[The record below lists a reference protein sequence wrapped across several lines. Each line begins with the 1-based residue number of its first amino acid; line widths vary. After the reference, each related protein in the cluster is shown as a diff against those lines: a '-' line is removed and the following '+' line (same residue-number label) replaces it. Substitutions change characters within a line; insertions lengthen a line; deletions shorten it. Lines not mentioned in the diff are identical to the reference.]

1 MNRRDNMRKGRTNGN
16 TLLILVMIGF
26 CILALIEIIY
36 GQVQIRM
43 QKERMA
49 LEEENHR
56 TVQELKAEW
65 DQLKG
70 DPNVGTEAT
79 VEVGEGKTDT
89 NETEKTLTNT
99 QQPSETQ
106 QPEADNT
113 AQQPAPSD
121 ETDTTDV
128 AQTKEYDMQ
137 IVFMGDSIL
146 DSDRENHGVASLI
159 SEGCNANVY
168 NMAMG
173 GTTAALLP
181 GEQYSFEAWQSRS
194 LLGVVNAIL
203 GNISPDIFEGYKA
216 GKFLKECDFDK
227 TDFFVIEYGV
237 NDFLS
242 RKIAQSKY
250 LENGETLDEAGV
262 YTYTGA
268 LETAVKLLKERFP
281 DAGILLIA
289 PHYCQIFEGEKYIGD
304 SYSLD
309 YGCGTMVEYA
319 RCAGYVADLYKD
331 QGVMFY
337 NAMEESGIDAYSAE
351 ICLEDG
357 VHLTEEGRRRYA
369 ELPIRLINSAFYPQ
383 E

>member
-146 DSDRENHGVASLI
+146 DSDRENHGVA
-159 SEGCNANVY
+159 
-168 NMAMG
+168 
-173 GTTAALLP
+173 
-181 GEQYSFEAWQSRS
+181 
-194 LLGVVNAIL
+194 
-203 GNISPDIFEGYKA
+203 
-216 GKFLKECDFDK
+216 
-227 TDFFVIEYGV
+227 
-237 NDFLS
+237 
-242 RKIAQSKY
+242 
-250 LENGETLDEAGV
+250 
-262 YTYTGA
+262 
-268 LETAVKLLKERFP
+268 
-281 DAGILLIA
+281 
-289 PHYCQIFEGEKYIGD
+289 
-304 SYSLD
+304 
-309 YGCGTMVEYA
+309 
-319 RCAGYVADLYKD
+319 
-331 QGVMFY
+331 
-337 NAMEESGIDAYSAE
+337 
-351 ICLEDG
+351 
-357 VHLTEEGRRRYA
+357 
-369 ELPIRLINSAFYPQ
+369 
-383 E
+383 

>member
-1 MNRRDNMRKGRTNGN
+1 M
-16 TLLILVMIGF
+16 
-26 CILALIEIIY
+26 
-36 GQVQIRM
+36 
-43 QKERMA
+43 
-49 LEEENHR
+49 
-56 TVQELKAEW
+56 
-65 DQLKG
+65 
-70 DPNVGTEAT
+70 
-79 VEVGEGKTDT
+79 
-89 NETEKTLTNT
+89 
-99 QQPSETQ
+99 
-106 QPEADNT
+106 
-113 AQQPAPSD
+113 
-121 ETDTTDV
+121 
-128 AQTKEYDMQ
+128 
-137 IVFMGDSIL
+137 
-146 DSDRENHGVASLI
+146 
-159 SEGCNANVY
+159 
-168 NMAMG
+168 
-173 GTTAALLP
+173 
-181 GEQYSFEAWQSRS
+181 
-194 LLGVVNAIL
+194 
-203 GNISPDIFEGYKA
+203 GNISPDIFDGYKA

-250 LENGETLDEAGV
+250 LENGETLNEAGV

-337 NAMEESGIDAYSAE
+337 NAMEESGIDAYSAD